1 MSTAVDPGLEREYA
15 QIVAGRAVARGSC
28 ALIWVEG
35 PDAERFLQG
44 LISNDVAGLGA
55 GEGVHALLLDV
66 RGRIQA
72 GLRVIA
78 DGPGAYTL
86 VVAAERGDGLAEALR
101 AYHFSEDLE
110 IIGPEPAELLTLIGV
125 EPPGDAELIAP
136 GTLPGTVDAVVA
148 DPEMAIA
155 RLEAPAISSA
165 ALEIARVEAG
175 VPVVG
180 VDTGPRTLVHEAGL
194 ERRAISFTKGCYLGQ
209 ETVARVEHRG
219 EVNRRLRGLRG
230 ATAMRAGATVSF
242 EGREIG
248 TVTTAVVSPSRGPIA
263 LAVLR
268 REAAPGATVEVE
280 GAGPASVAALPFD

>member
-1 MSTAVDPGLEREYA
+1 VSTAVDPGLEREYA
-15 QIVAGRAVARGSC
+15 QMAAGRAVARGPC
-28 ALIWVEG
+28 ALIWIEG

-44 LISNDVAGLGA
+44 LLSNDVAGLDA

-66 RGRIQA
+66 RGRIQTD
-72 GLRVIA
+72 LRVVA

-86 VVAAERGDGLAEALR
+86 VVARERGEALAEALR
-101 AYHFSEDLE
+101 GYHFSEDLE
-110 IIGPEPAELLTLIGV
+110 IIGPEPSELITLIGV
-125 EPPGDAELIAP
+125 EPPGDAELVAP

-148 DPEMAIA
+148 DPETAMA
-155 RLEAPAISSA
+155 RLEAPTISSA

-175 VPVVG
+175 VPAVG
-180 VDTGPRTLVHEAGL
+180 VDTGRRTLVHEAGL
-194 ERRAISFTKGCYLGQ
+194 ERRAVSFTKGCYLGQ

-230 ATAMRAGATVSF
+230 GAAMRAGATVTF
-242 EGREIG
+242 EGRQVG

-268 REAAPGATVEVE
+268 REAAPGTTVEVE
-280 GAGPASVAALPFD
+280 GAGPASVAALPFA